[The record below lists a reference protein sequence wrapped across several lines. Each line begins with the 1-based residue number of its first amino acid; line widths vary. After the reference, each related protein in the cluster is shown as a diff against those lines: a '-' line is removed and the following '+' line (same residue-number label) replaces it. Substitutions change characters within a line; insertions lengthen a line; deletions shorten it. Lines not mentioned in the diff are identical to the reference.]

1 MGRGRKPSFLCHR
14 CFLNELTNDGIGTTT
29 GMVVACLVAS
39 TANWDKSQDT
49 LLTPEENGLEYDSID
64 GPSEEEA
71 YLQGMSSNLDIQ
83 LNSTDNR
90 MKANIKLSYN

>member
-1 MGRGRKPSFLCHR
+1 MLATLCSTARWDEDVRFLLC
-14 CFLNELTNDGIGTTT
+14 CTWFQSDVTNNVIGTTT

-49 LLTPEENGLEYDSID
+49 VPSPEENGLETYDSID

-71 YLQGMSSNLDIQ
+71 YLQGVLKPPQFSRIPLIM
-83 LNSTDNR
+83 R
-90 MKANIKLSYN
+90 